1 MHNPFVNSREI
12 VRNSLGSAIADTA
25 DKVNLLLASGIRSI
39 VFPVGIADAA
49 CLAINQAGGW
59 HATVKQKDEENAR
72 IIVKQDPQQ
81 VSSDG
86 SPYISC
92 GMAHTQSMEHVGRA
106 CGEIVKA
113 MALGHRAFIQPIGR
127 LDEIVALLNASGD
140 WRASV
145 THRDED
151 DKMEG
156 RFVVSEVD

>member
-1 MHNPFVNSREI
+1 MHNPFDNSRQ
-12 VRNSLGSAIADTA
+12 VVNDNLRNAIADTA

-59 HATVKQKDEENAR
+59 HATVKQKDEESAR
-72 IIVKQDPQQ
+72 VIIKQDSQQ
-81 VSSDG
+81 ASSGG
-86 SPYISC
+86 SPYISSAV
-92 GMAHTQSMEHVGRA
+92 AHTQSMEHVGRA

-113 MALGHRAFIQPIGR
+113 MAAGHRAFIQPIGR
-127 LDEIVALLNASGD
+127 IDEIVNLINASGD
-140 WRASV
+140 WRAAI